1 MEARRRGRVQARYCN
16 VRRPFSYGRGKRR
29 MIVSR
34 LCQIIPLTVSSAQAK
49 GDDHQSVAATLIREE
64 EKNKLSSTERAW
76 IGGTM

>member
-1 MEARRRGRVQARYCN
+1 
-16 VRRPFSYGRGKRR
+16 
-29 MIVSR
+29 MIVSHI
-34 LCQIIPLTVSSAQAK
+34 CQVITLTVYSAQAK